1 MSRARQVRGKANKKI
16 SAHFLEVYGDAFN
29 RHDVDALLSMMT
41 KDCVFETAAGPDA
54 CGARHVGQQAVR
66 TAFAAIFV
74 NFPDSKWSS
83 ARHFVDGDRG
93 LSEWTYTAT
102 RADGSRIEVNGCD
115 VFTFVD
121 GKIAIKNAYRKDRP
135 SIPGKAR

>member
-1 MSRARQVRGKANKKI
+1 MDKTIEQINTR
-16 SAHFLEVYGDAFN
+16 FLQSYGDAFN

-41 KDCVFETAAGPDA
+41 EDCVFEAAGGSDV
-54 CGARHVGQQAVR
+54 CGTRHVGQAAVR

-83 ARHFVDGDRG
+83 ARHFVSGDRG
-93 LSEWTYTAT
+93 VSEWTYTAT

-115 VFTFVD
+115 VFTFSN
-121 GKIAIKNAYRKDRP
+121 GMIAVKNAYRKDRP
-135 SIPGKAR
+135 AITAKAR

>member
-1 MSRARQVRGKANKKI
+1 MDKTIEQIDTRLLQR
-16 SAHFLEVYGDAFN
+16 YGDAFN

-41 KDCVFETAAGPDA
+41 EDCVFEAAIGPDV
-54 CGARHVGQQAVR
+54 CGTRHIGQAAVR

-74 NFPDSKWSS
+74 NYPDSKWSRP
-83 ARHFVDGDRG
+83 RHFVSGDRG

-115 VFTFVD
+115 VFTFRN
-121 GKIAIKNAYRKDRP
+121 GRIAVKNAYRKDRP
-135 SIPGKAR
+135 AITTEAR